1 VVGSGSRSLSHF
13 TEAGCR
19 QVPSGAK
26 VPSSHGGILEAV
38 TAGVGVGVGVGVV
51 AVGVLVALARGELCA
66 LKEVVTEAGALMLE
80 AAEMVLVLLVRRFQK
95 KTPVTAKAIARA
107 AATAAIVTLLLFVV
121 CLRMFM

>member
-19 QVPSGAK
+19 QVPSGVK

-51 AVGVLVALARGELCA
+51 AVGVLLALARGELCT
-66 LKEVVTEAGALMLE
+66 LEEVVTEAGALMLE
-80 AAEMVLVLLVRRFQK
+80 AAETVFVLLVRRLQK
-95 KTPVTAKAIARA
+95 KTPVTAKTIARA
-107 AATAAIVTLLLFVV
+107 AATAALLLFVV